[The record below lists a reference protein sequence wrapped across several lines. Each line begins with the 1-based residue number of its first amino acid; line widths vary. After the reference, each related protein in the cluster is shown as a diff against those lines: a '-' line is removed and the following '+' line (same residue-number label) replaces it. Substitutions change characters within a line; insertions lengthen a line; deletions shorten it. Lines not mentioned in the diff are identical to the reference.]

1 MRDEIVAILTR
12 QLDLF
17 ERADEEL
24 NAFVISA
31 LLDLKAVE
39 SAPVMERAFAA
50 DRVDLSVCGDWSN
63 VQVELGL
70 KAPPVRITSPLPQ
83 SLLSSRPAQG
93 FPFAPGLQSPAAT
106 AGAGQQSGDAR
117 KGKSKNKATGKG
129 SSRKGNRKRG

>member
-1 MRDEIVAILTR
+1 VRDEIVAILTR

-63 VQVELGL
+63 V
-70 KAPPVRITSPLPQ
+70 
-83 SLLSSRPAQG
+83 
-93 FPFAPGLQSPAAT
+93 
-106 AGAGQQSGDAR
+106 
-117 KGKSKNKATGKG
+117 
-129 SSRKGNRKRG
+129 